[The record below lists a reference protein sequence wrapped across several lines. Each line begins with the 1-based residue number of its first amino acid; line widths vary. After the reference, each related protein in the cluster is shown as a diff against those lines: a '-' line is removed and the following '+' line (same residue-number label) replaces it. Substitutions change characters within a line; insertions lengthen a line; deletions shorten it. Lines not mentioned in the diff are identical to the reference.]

1 MFEAAV
7 NVFVISNRISFQVL
21 FDKIAFVYFIWEI
34 YLYFSI
40 GNGEPRQPALC
51 QMYRH
56 TFFPYCVHVTKHFD
70 VGLYRTLNQKPTSSL
85 LSCRPELKPYLP
97 CCGKKARNRST
108 EFHIII
114 QPFDL
119 IHTGCEHSSIRWR
132 PTCRLRVFFL
142 YICYADTRALMAPL
156 SVIALFGRSNIISNC
171 VGWCWIRSK

>member
-1 MFEAAV
+1 MC
-7 NVFVISNRISFQVL
+7 IRDS
-21 FDKIAFVYFIWEI
+21 VYFIWKI

-56 TFFPYCVHVTKHFD
+56 TFVPYCVHVTKHFD

-85 LSCRPELKPYLP
+85 LSCRPELKLYLP

-119 IHTGCEHSSIRWR
+119 IHTGCEHSSILWR

-142 YICYADTRALMAPL
+142 YICYADTLTRPYGATVCHSIVRTQQYYIKLRRLML
-156 SVIALFGRSNIISNC
+156 N
-171 VGWCWIRSK
+171 